1 MLVKKNLPSIY
12 SKLLT
17 LKMKNEIYILSK
29 VKIKYRKVLE
39 CCKDI
44 ENDFCLNNFLNNNLD
59 TEFESLF

>member
-1 MLVKKNLPSIY
+1 MLVKKMSPIHLFQISHP
-12 SKLLT
+12 KDEERDLF
-17 LKMKNEIYILSK
+17 SK
-29 VKIKYRKVLE
+29 VHMKYRKVLE